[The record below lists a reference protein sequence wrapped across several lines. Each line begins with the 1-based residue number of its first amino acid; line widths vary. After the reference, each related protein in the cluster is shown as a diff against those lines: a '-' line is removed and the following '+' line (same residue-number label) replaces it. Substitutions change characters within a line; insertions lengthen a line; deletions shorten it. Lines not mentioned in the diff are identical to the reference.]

1 MVNDDIFTRR
11 HQKTRIG
18 AAEIKCFSSPTLRER
33 KKKVKMFRHNG
44 LTWGHWDL
52 TLGTFSCHAV
62 QCAVGWRRRGSTQD
76 LKTNK
81 VGVSHVQKSSNWPR
95 YNTLKLLNLSK
106 FSNNFSGKWLGNL
119 EEKVCFL
126 RQITSGKLSDC
137 VHVLQPLT
145 PTPPWTDSK
154 EKPPAT
160 RTIDLGMT
168 LIGWGYW
175 PLYYRGNN
183 WMRKQD
189 IARNK

>member
-44 LTWGHWDL
+44 LTWGHWGL

-81 VGVSHVQKSSNWPR
+81 VGVSRVQKSSNWPR

-126 RQITSGKLSDC
+126 RQITSGKLSDY
-137 VHVLQPLT
+137 VHVLQPLRKN
-145 PTPPWTDSK
+145 PLPPGRSILVWLWLAGDTDHYTIEETIEWGNKILRGINSLC
-154 EKPPAT
+154 
-160 RTIDLGMT
+160 RT
-168 LIGWGYW
+168 
-175 PLYYRGNN
+175 
-183 WMRKQD
+183 K
-189 IARNK
+189 